1 MNEME
6 LTNLDKVF
14 WPQEGLTKF
23 ALIKHYIDLAPVV
36 LPYLKG
42 RPVIMK
48 RYPDGIKGQAFYQR
62 ECPAGAPPWVET
74 VTVHH
79 RESGKRVNYV
89 LCNNP
94 ETLAWLANLGCIE
107 LHAWL
112 SRAEHLEYP
121 DIAVID
127 LDPAEGATFR
137 DVLEVAVLLRGVL
150 KELGLTGYPKTSG
163 ARGLHVFIPLA
174 PRWTFSEVTA
184 AVGALAGM
192 MAEIYPAKVTIAHAI
207 ARRRGKVYFDYRQN
221 ARGRSMAFPYSLRP
235 LPGAPV
241 SAPLTW
247 EEVEEGRIVP
257 QDFNIHTICSRL
269 QERGDLYRGLLE
281 VRNDLT
287 SLLEAA
293 RVLVSP

>member
-1 MNEME
+1 MNEVE

-14 WPQEGLTKF
+14 WPEEGLSKF
-23 ALIKHYIDLAPVV
+23 ALIKYYLDMAPVV

-48 RYPDGIKGQAFYQR
+48 RYPDGIAGHSFYQR
-62 ECPAGAPPWVET
+62 ECPAHAPPWVET
-74 VTVHH
+74 VTVRHGATG
-79 RESGKRVNYV
+79 RPVNYV

-127 LDPAEGATFR
+127 LDPAEEATFR
-137 DVLEVAVLLRGVL
+137 DVLEVAVVLRRAL
-150 KELGLTGYPKTSG
+150 NELGLTGYPKTSG
-163 ARGLHVFIPLA
+163 ARGLHIFISLA
-174 PRWTFSEVTA
+174 PRWTSSEVMA

-192 MAEIYPAKVTIAHAI
+192 TAEIYPSKVTIAHEI
-207 ARRRGKVYFDYRQN
+207 AGRRGKVYVDYRQN

-241 SAPLTW
+241 SAPVTW
-247 EEVEEGRIVP
+247 EEVEEGKIRP
-257 QDFNIHTICSRL
+257 QDFNLHTIRTRL
-269 QERGDLYRGLLE
+269 RERGDLYRDLLQR
-281 VRNDLT
+281 RNDLT
-287 SLLEAA
+287 PLLEVA
-293 RVLVSP
+293 RLLVPR